1 MGLKFNNLT
10 GSVNTPLCRASVL
23 PCAWIS
29 VGDGSLAERGPGS
42 GGGGGGW
49 GWYISGGARGR
60 RRCSQSRLSPES
72 QQSSGRSPA

>member
-42 GGGGGGW
+42 GGGGGYQW
-49 GWYISGGARGR
+49 WCEGAQEM
-60 RRCSQSRLSPES
+60 QSVQVKP
-72 QQSSGRSPA
+72 

>member
-42 GGGGGGW
+42 GGGGV
-49 GWYISGGARGR
+49 SVVLRGGAGDAV
-60 RRCSQSRLSPES
+60 SP
-72 QQSSGRSPA
+72 G